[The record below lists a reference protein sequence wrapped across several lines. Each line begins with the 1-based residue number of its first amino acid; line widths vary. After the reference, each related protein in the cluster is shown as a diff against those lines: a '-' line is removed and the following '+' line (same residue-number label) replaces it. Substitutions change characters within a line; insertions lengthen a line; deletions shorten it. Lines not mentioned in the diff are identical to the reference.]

1 VIFVYGFIP
10 NHLFYDNCDA
20 ANGVSF
26 EDQRSLPFFSSG
38 FSLETLARLFYFICL
53 FMLEFVILHGIYSR
67 WFILEVSPK
76 DL

>member
-1 VIFVYGFIP
+1 VYGFIP
-10 NHLFYDNCDA
+10 NHLFYDICDA

-67 WFILEVSPK
+67 WFILEASPK